1 MLFFSSSELSTY
13 HKCYQISYPD
23 MVDRRVQ
30 LRQELLQQNFL
41 NVVQALRVEN
51 DPDLNVQLD
60 TFVKKMEDDNRAVEL
75 DSVNMTGCNL

>member
-1 MLFFSSSELSTY
+1 
-13 HKCYQISYPD
+13 

-60 TFVKKMEDDNRAVEL
+60 TFVKKICNVTMIRAHPV
-75 DSVNMTGCNL
+75 

>member
-1 MLFFSSSELSTY
+1 
-13 HKCYQISYPD
+13 